1 MAIELLGSLV
11 TSALLLGIILV
22 VLLFV
27 WALKPIEK
35 KAGVRKNVKEDLKK
49 IKDQINDE

>member
-1 MAIELLGSLV
+1 MVIGLLGAFV

-27 WALKPIEK
+27 WALKPGK
-35 KAGVRKNVKEDLKK
+35 KNSPIRENVKEDLKK
-49 IKDQINDE
+49 IKDQINGE